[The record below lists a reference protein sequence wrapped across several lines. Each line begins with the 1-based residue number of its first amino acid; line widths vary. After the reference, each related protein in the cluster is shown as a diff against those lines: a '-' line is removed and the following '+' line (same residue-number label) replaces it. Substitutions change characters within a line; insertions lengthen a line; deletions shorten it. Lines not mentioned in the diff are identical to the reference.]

1 MLLKLYPKVH
11 RRYTSLAVLGPIL
24 NGFGTWLLNQGYAT
38 DCVREHFCTARRL
51 TRIFEQRGI
60 RSLASLTRTRL
71 RACAPANRLDDHR
84 LAATVHLLERYFE
97 SETSLYPPRPRTRIE
112 DHVASF
118 ATYLEQV
125 RGLAPSSIERHCETT
140 AALLAHI
147 GYERRPHRLGALT
160 AHDIEAFICRRGE
173 GLGRRAL
180 QHLVTHLRAFLRFAA
195 SKGEAPTGLDTQID
209 TPRVYREE
217 QLPRALS
224 WEIVQAF
231 LRAIDRTT
239 PRGLRDYAI
248 FLLISTYGLRASE
261 IVSLTLDDVEWRAT
275 RLRIRQR
282 KTGGVLWLPLTDE
295 VATALLDYLRKGR
308 PRLAVRRYRRGFQT
322 EPPKYREVFLRC
334 HTPAGVLKSTAIA
347 EAFQAWSRRS
357 GLQIPFQGVHC
368 LRHSYALHLLRS
380 GLSLKTIGDLLG
392 HRSSEST
399 CVYLRL
405 ATDDLREVA
414 LSLPAGVSVRSA
426 QENAR

>member
-11 RRYTSLAVLGPIL
+11 RRYTSLPILGPML
-24 NGFGTWLLNQGYAT
+24 DAFGTWLLNQGYAT

-51 TRIFEQRGI
+51 TRILERRGI
-60 RSLASLTRTRL
+60 HSLAKLTRARL
-71 RACAPANRLDDHR
+71 RACPPANRLDDHR
-84 LAATVHLLERYFE
+84 LTATVHLLERYFE
-97 SETSLYPPRPRTRIE
+97 SETSLFPPRARTRIE
-112 DHVASF
+112 EYLASF
-118 ATYLEQV
+118 AIYLDQV
-125 RGLAPSSIERHCETT
+125 RGLASRSIAAHCETT

-147 GYERRPHRLGALT
+147 GYERHPQRLGTLS
-160 AHDIEAFICRRGE
+160 AHDIESFICRSGK
-173 GLGRRAL
+173 GLGRRSL
-180 QHLVTHLRAFLRFAA
+180 QHMVTHLRAFLRFAG
-195 SKGEAPTGLDTQID
+195 SSGQAPIGLDQQID
-209 TPRVYREE
+209 TPRVYRQE

-231 LRAIDRTT
+231 LQAIDRTT
-239 PRGLRDYAI
+239 PGGLRDYAI
-248 FLLISTYGLRASE
+248 FLLIATYGLRASD
-261 IVSLTLDDVEWRAT
+261 IVGLTLDDVEWRAK

-282 KTGGVLWLPLTDE
+282 KTGSVLWLPLTDE
-295 VATALLDYLRKGR
+295 VATALLDYLRDGR

-322 EPPKYREVFLRC
+322 DPKQYREIFLRC
-334 HTPAGVLKSTAIA
+334 RTPAGILKSTAIA

-357 GLQIPFQGVHC
+357 GLKIPFQGVHC

-414 LSLPAGVSVRSA
+414 LSFPTVAAVPTA

>member
-11 RRYTSLAVLGPIL
+11 RRYTSLPVFGPIL
-24 NGFGTWLLNQGYAT
+24 DRFGAWLLKQGYAT
-38 DCVREHFCTARRL
+38 DCVREHFCTTRRL
-51 TRIFEQRGI
+51 TRILEQRGI
-60 RSLASLTRTRL
+60 RSLAKLTRARL

-84 LAATVHLLERYFE
+84 LYATARLLERYIE
-97 SETSLYPPRPRTRIE
+97 CETSLFPRRPRTRIE
-112 DHVASF
+112 NQVASF
-118 ATYLEQV
+118 VIYLEQV
-125 RGLAPSSIERHCETT
+125 RGLASSSIAGHCATI

-147 GYERRPHRLGALT
+147 GYERRPGRLGTLT
-160 AHDIEAFICRRGE
+160 AHDIDAFICRAGK
-173 GLGRRAL
+173 GLGRRSL
-180 QHLVTHLRAFLRFAA
+180 QHMVTHLRAFLRFAG
-195 SKGEAPTGLDTQID
+195 SRGEAPIGLDSQID
-209 TPRVYREE
+209 RPRVYREE

-239 PRGLRDYAI
+239 PGGLRDYAI

-261 IVSLTLDDVEWRAT
+261 IVGLTLDDVEWRA
-275 RLRIRQR
+275 RRVRIRQR

-295 VATALLDYLRKGR
+295 VATALLDYLRHGR
-308 PRLAVRRYRRGFQT
+308 PQLAVRQYRRGFQT
-322 EPPKYREVFLRC
+322 DPPQCREVFLRC
-334 HTPAGVLKSTAIA
+334 RTPAGVLRSTAIT

-357 GLQIPFQGVHC
+357 GLEIPFQGVHC

-405 ATDDLREVA
+405 ATDDLRDVA
-414 LSLPAGVSVRSA
+414 LSFPTSASVSTP
-426 QENAR
+426 QEHAR

>member
-1 MLLKLYPKVH
+1 
-11 RRYTSLAVLGPIL
+11 
-24 NGFGTWLLNQGYAT
+24 
-38 DCVREHFCTARRL
+38 
-51 TRIFEQRGI
+51 
-60 RSLASLTRTRL
+60 
-71 RACAPANRLDDHR
+71 
-84 LAATVHLLERYFE
+84 
-97 SETSLYPPRPRTRIE
+97 
-112 DHVASF
+112 VASF
-118 ATYLEQV
+118 AIYLEQV
-125 RGLAPSSIERHCETT
+125 RGLASSSIEAHCKTT
-140 AALLAHI
+140 SALLAHI
-147 GYERRPHRLGALT
+147 GYERCPRRLGTLT
-160 AHDIEAFICRRGE
+160 ARDIEAFLCRGGK
-173 GLGRRAL
+173 GLGRRSL
-180 QHLVTHLRAFLRFAA
+180 QHMVTHLRAFLRFAA
-195 SKGEAPTGLDTQID
+195 SKGEAPLGLDRQID

-217 QLPRALS
+217 QLPRALP

-239 PRGLRDYAI
+239 PAGLRDYAI
-248 FLLISTYGLRASE
+248 FLLISTYGLRRSE
-261 IVSLTLDDVEWRAT
+261 IVRLTLDDVEWRAR

-295 VATALLDYLRKGR
+295 VATALLDYLRHGR
-308 PRLAVRRYRRGFQT
+308 PQLAVRHYRRGFQI

-334 HTPAGVLKSTAIA
+334 RTPAGVLQSTAIT

-357 GLQIPFQGVHC
+357 GLKIPFQGVHC

-414 LSLPAGVSVRSA
+414 LSFPASAALPTA